1 MVATPLAV
9 AIALYI
15 TYYAPRRLAA
25 GMGYV
30 IDLLAAIPSIV
41 YGFWG
46 IATLAPALVPFY
58 KWAEQHLGF
67 LPLFAGPASAT
78 GRTMLTAGL
87 VLAIMI
93 LPIISAISR
102 EVFGQAPALHREAAL
117 ALGATRWEMIRMAVL
132 PYGKSGVI
140 GGAMLGL
147 GRALGETLAIAIV
160 LSASG
165 GITFNLISQQQPL
178 DDRGQHRAAV
188 PRVDRPGREHADRQ
202 RPGPVRHHP
211 RRQHARPVDRQ
222 PAGRLLRSQLMTA
235 TRPADPGT
243 VTRPS
248 SGVVERHQRL
258 PRFGM
263 PALFLFGVLAG
274 AGLSALTGFSVVLAV
289 VYAVVLGTLAV
300 YVGAR
305 VVEGR
310 RKATDR
316 LVTCV
321 VTSAFAI
328 AMVPLVSLV
337 WTVLSHGLKRL
348 DGEFFNSSML
358 GIVGEGGGAYH
369 AIFGT
374 LIITAIT
381 AVISVPIGLLT
392 AIYLVEYGRGRL
404 KRAITFL
411 VDVMT
416 GIPSIVAG
424 LFAFALFAIF
434 FGPGVRLGIMGAIAL
449 SVLMIPVV
457 VRSSEEVLKLV
468 PNELREAA
476 YALGVPKW
484 RTIVKVVLPT
494 AIAGLATGVTLAVA
508 RVVGE
513 TAPLLITVG
522 IINGTNLDPFDGRM
536 ATLPVF
542 AYYQLTQPGFP
553 PEFAIDRAWTAA
565 LLLIILV
572 MALNI
577 VARLISRF
585 FAPKTG
591 R

>member
-1 MVATPLAV
+1 MTATGTQPVSSGTDSPPSRGLV
-9 AIALYI
+9 EQHRML
-15 TYYAPRRLAA
+15 PR
-25 GMGYV
+25 
-30 IDLLAAIPSIV
+30 
-41 YGFWG
+41 
-46 IATLAPALVPFY
+46 LAPA
-58 KWAEQHLGF
+58 
-67 LPLFAGPASAT
+67 
-78 GRTMLTAGL
+78 GL
-87 VLAIMI
+87 
-93 LPIISAISR
+93 
-102 EVFGQAPALHREAAL
+102 
-117 ALGATRWEMIRMAVL
+117 
-132 PYGKSGVI
+132 
-140 GGAMLGL
+140 LGL
-147 GRALGETLAIAIV
+147 GAGV
-160 LSASG
+160 G
-165 GITFNLISQQQPL
+165 VLIS
-178 DDRGQHRAAV
+178 V
-188 PRVDRPGREHADRQ
+188 
-202 RPGPVRHHP
+202 
-211 RRQHARPVDRQ
+211 
-222 PAGRLLRSQLMTA
+222 
-235 TRPADPGT
+235 
-243 VTRPS
+243 
-248 SGVVERHQRL
+248 
-258 PRFGM
+258 
-263 PALFLFGVLAG
+263 
-274 AGLSALTGFSVVLAV
+274 LTGFNPVLAL

-300 YVGAR
+300 YVASR
-305 VVEGR
+305 SVEGS
-310 RKATDR
+310 RKALDR

-321 VTSAFAI
+321 VTTAFAV

-337 WTVLSHGLKRL
+337 WTVLSRGLRRL

-374 LIITAIT
+374 LVITALT
-381 AVISVPIGLLT
+381 AVISVPIGLMT
-392 AIYLVEYGRGRL
+392 AIYLVEYGTGRL
-404 KRAITFL
+404 KKAITFL

-484 RTIVKVVLPT
+484 RTILKVVIPT

-508 RVVGE
+508 RVIGE

-565 LLLIILV
+565 LILIILV
-572 MALNI
+572 MALNV

>member
-1 MVATPLAV
+1 
-9 AIALYI
+9 
-15 TYYAPRRLAA
+15 
-25 GMGYV
+25 
-30 IDLLAAIPSIV
+30 
-41 YGFWG
+41 
-46 IATLAPALVPFY
+46 
-58 KWAEQHLGF
+58 
-67 LPLFAGPASAT
+67 
-78 GRTMLTAGL
+78 
-87 VLAIMI
+87 
-93 LPIISAISR
+93 
-102 EVFGQAPALHREAAL
+102 
-117 ALGATRWEMIRMAVL
+117 
-132 PYGKSGVI
+132 
-140 GGAMLGL
+140 
-147 GRALGETLAIAIV
+147 
-160 LSASG
+160 
-165 GITFNLISQQQPL
+165 
-178 DDRGQHRAAV
+178 
-188 PRVDRPGREHADRQ
+188 
-202 RPGPVRHHP
+202 
-211 RRQHARPVDRQ
+211 
-222 PAGRLLRSQLMTA
+222 MTA
-235 TRPADPGT
+235 TRPADT
-243 VTRPS
+243 ATS
-248 SGVVERHQRL
+248 SPASQGLVERHSRP
-258 PRFGM
+258 PRF
-263 PALFLFGVLAG
+263 ALPGAFALGAVAG
-274 AGLSALTGFSVVLAV
+274 AGLSALTGFSLVLAV
-289 VYAVVLGTLAV
+289 VYAVVLGSLAV
-300 YVGAR
+300 YGTSR
-305 VVEGR
+305 VVEGSR
-310 RKATDR
+310 AATDR

-321 VTSAFAI
+321 VTTAFAV

-337 WTVLSHGLKRL
+337 WTVLSRGLKRL
-348 DGEFFNSSML
+348 DAEFFTSSML
-358 GIVGEGGGAYH
+358 GVVGEGGGAYH
-369 AIFGT
+369 AILGT

-392 AIYLVEYGRGRL
+392 AIYLVEYGTGRL
-404 KRAITFL
+404 KRWITFL

-424 LFAFALFAIF
+424 LFAYALFALF

-484 RTIVKVVLPT
+484 RTVLRIVIPT
-494 AIAGLATGVTLAVA
+494 AIAGLATAVTLSIA

-553 PEFAIDRAWTAA
+553 PEYAIDRAWTAA

-572 MALNI
+572 MALNV